1 MVEATVFARA
11 VFSTL
16 GGVLSILFNADRK
29 LLLALPPAL
38 PGDAG
43 AATDYSQ
50 PLLAEEK
57 EEGGREGGR
66 EGGVEGEA
74 GRRHGP
80 PLPEPE
86 AGLFSLLSFSWL
98 NPILSVREGV
108 REEGRKEGREGG
120 RRERRKKGGRTGYLL
135 SCRRS

>member
-1 MVEATVFARA
+1 LVEATVFARA
-11 VFSTL
+11 IFSTL

-29 LLLALPPAL
+29 LLLARPPAL
-38 PGDAG
+38 TGDGG
-43 AATDYSQ
+43 AAANYTQ

-57 EEGGREGGR
+57 EEGEREGGR

-86 AGLFSLLSFSWL
+86 AGLFSLVSFSWL
-98 NPILSVREGV
+98 NPILSVR
-108 REEGRKEGREGG
+108 GREGG
-120 RRERRKKGGRTGYLL
+120 REGGNVRREEGREEGRERGDVCYVLVEHL
-135 SCRRS
+135 C